1 MGPAT
6 NVQNKIVKLVSEL
19 GAMCTAPNARKVI
32 LFKVASAD
40 HVLLTV
46 QVVRRLQ
53 FAASAI
59 QGTTLLEELVLPQL
73 LSRTVKLTPVLQ
85 PVLLAH
91 QGIIY
96 LKIPAI
102 PVAFCAQHAQ
112 DPISV
117 LVQSVRILLP
127 CLTRCALWIPS
138 LPQITTGSTSLCLQ
152 MSNC

>member
-1 MGPAT
+1 
-6 NVQNKIVKLVSEL
+6 
-19 GAMCTAPNARKVI
+19 MCTAPNARKVI
-32 LFKVASAD
+32 LSKVASAD

-53 FAASAI
+53 FAAIAI
-59 QGTTLLEELVLPQL
+59 QGTTLLEGLVLPQL
-73 LSRTVKLTPVLQ
+73 LLRTVKLTPVLQ

-117 LVQSVRILLP
+117 LVQSVRILLL

-138 LPQITTGSTSLCLQ
+138 LPQITTGSISLCLQ
-152 MSNC
+152 MNNF